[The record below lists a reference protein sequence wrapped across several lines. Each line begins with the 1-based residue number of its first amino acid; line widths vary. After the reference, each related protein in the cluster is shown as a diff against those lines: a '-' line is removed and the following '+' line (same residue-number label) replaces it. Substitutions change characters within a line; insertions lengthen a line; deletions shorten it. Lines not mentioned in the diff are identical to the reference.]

1 MVTGNWL
8 DWSCYITMMLAVT
21 KSWRL
26 PEFEA
31 SWEQGMLVGAAWN
44 DQHAVLFAVPQLLL
58 WGKVLYFLRAF
69 EATGVFTMMIV
80 RIFYSIRY
88 FLVIM

>member
-1 MVTGNWL
+1 
-8 DWSCYITMMLAVT
+8 MMLAVT
-21 KSWRL
+21 ASARL
-26 PEFEA
+26 PEIET
-31 SWEQGMLVGAAWN
+31 SWEQKTIISSEWEA
-44 DQHAVLFAVPQLLL
+44 QPAVLFALPQLLL

-69 EATGVFTMMIV
+69 EETGVFTMMIV

>member
-1 MVTGNWL
+1 M
-8 DWSCYITMMLAVT
+8 DWTCYITMMIAVT
-21 KSWRL
+21 NSWKL
-26 PEFEA
+26 PEFES
-31 SWEQGMLVGAAWN
+31 SWEQKMLIGPAWST
-44 DQHAVLFAVPQLLL
+44 QPATLFAVPQLLL

-69 EATGVFTMMIV
+69 EQTGVFTMMIV

>member
-1 MVTGNWL
+1 
-8 DWSCYITMMLAVT
+8 MMMAVA
-21 KSWRL
+21 KSWSL
-26 PEFEA
+26 PDFER
-31 SWEQGMLVGAAWN
+31 SWEQKTVVGPAWSVEP
-44 DQHAVLFAVPQLLL
+44 AVLFAVPQLLL

-69 EATGVFTMMIV
+69 EETGVFTMMIV